1 MDKVNK
7 NLSDV
12 ETAALKNLD
21 KWKDL
26 VSKSKDSKSRQ
37 RNTLV
42 ITKHTKYLEGIKSLL
57 SDSTKFM
64 QLPIDE
70 DKWINYINLRI
81 KLKDRFKW
89 LKDKDKF
96 SKKEFDR

>member
-7 NLSDV
+7 NLSEV

-21 KWKDL
+21 KCKDL
-26 VSKSKDSKSRQ
+26 VSKSKNSKSRQ
-37 RNTLV
+37 RKTLV

-57 SDSTKFM
+57 SDSSKFM
-64 QLPIDE
+64 QLLIYE

-81 KLKDRFKW
+81 KLKDCFK
-89 LKDKDKF
+89 
-96 SKKEFDR
+96 

>member
-7 NLSDV
+7 NLSEV

-21 KWKDL
+21 KCKDL
-26 VSKSKDSKSRQ
+26 VSKSKNSKSRQ

-42 ITKHTKYLEGIKSLL
+42 ITKHTKYLDGIKSLL
-57 SDSTKFM
+57 SDSSKFM
-64 QLPIDE
+64 QLLIYE

-81 KLKDRFKW
+81 KLKDCFK
-89 LKDKDKF
+89 
-96 SKKEFDR
+96 